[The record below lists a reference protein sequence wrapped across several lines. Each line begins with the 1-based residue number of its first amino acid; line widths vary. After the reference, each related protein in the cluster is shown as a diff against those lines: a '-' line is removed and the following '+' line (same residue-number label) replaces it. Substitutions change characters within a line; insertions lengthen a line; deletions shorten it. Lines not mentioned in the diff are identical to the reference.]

1 MNQVSVS
8 TSSPLNQGSIGS
20 VGSIKRDAL
29 AVYLATLLEI
39 ERFRDYCPNGLQVE
53 GKPEISS
60 IVTAVSANAEV
71 LEQAFAKGADALLV
85 HHGYFWK
92 NEDGRITG
100 TRKQRIARV
109 LQHDLNLFGFHLPL
123 DAHPTLGNNVQL
135 AQRLQIIPDGQL
147 ASEALVWHGR
157 LEVEQTLEVF
167 ARQIEQ
173 TLQRPPL
180 VIGAPQQPIRTIAW
194 CTGGAQSYFEA
205 AVAAG
210 VDVYLT
216 GEISEQ
222 HYHLARESGV
232 AFIAAGHHATER
244 YGIQA
249 LGQHLADKFGLAHQF
264 IDSDNP
270 V

>member
-1 MNQVSVS
+1 MRQNLVN
-8 TSSPLNQGSIGS
+8 TSSQGSILR
-20 VGSIKRDAL
+20 IAL
-29 AVYLATLLEI
+29 SAYLDTLLEI

-53 GKPEISS
+53 GKAEIRR

-71 LEQAFAKGADALLV
+71 LEQAFAWNADALLV

-92 NEDGRITG
+92 SEDGRIIG
-100 TRKQRIARV
+100 IRKQRIAR
-109 LQHDLNLFGFHLPL
+109 LIQNDLNLFGFHLPL
-123 DAHPTLGNNVQL
+123 DAHSSLGNNVQL
-135 AQRLQIIPDGQL
+135 AQRLQIIPHGQL
-147 ASEALVWHGR
+147 AGEELVWLGR
-157 LEVEQTLEVF
+157 PATEISLVKF
-167 ARQIEQ
+167 SAQIEQ
-173 TLQRPPL
+173 VLQRPPL
-180 VIGAPQQPIRTIAW
+180 VIGAANQLIRKIAW
-194 CTGGAQSYFEA
+194 CTGGAQNYFEA
-205 AVAAG
+205 AITAG
-210 VDVYLT
+210 VDAYLT

-249 LGQHLADKFGLAHQF
+249 LGQHLAEKFGLAHQF